1 MALNNIVERRRAF
14 HKTLTNSFVGKIS
27 LTCVV
32 WYTDTGDDILF
43 RIRIH
48 SYSRFRA
55 VMAFR
60 LFSLPASVRPCVN
73 NELVRAITHH
83 QIKLR
88 SPYLD
93 TKLFGLTL
101 SQSQPYAQIMI

>member
-55 VMAFR
+55 VNGL
-60 LFSLPASVRPCVN
+60 LFIFVACVRPAVC
-73 NELVRAITHH
+73 E
-83 QIKLR
+83 
-88 SPYLD
+88 
-93 TKLFGLTL
+93 
-101 SQSQPYAQIMI
+101 